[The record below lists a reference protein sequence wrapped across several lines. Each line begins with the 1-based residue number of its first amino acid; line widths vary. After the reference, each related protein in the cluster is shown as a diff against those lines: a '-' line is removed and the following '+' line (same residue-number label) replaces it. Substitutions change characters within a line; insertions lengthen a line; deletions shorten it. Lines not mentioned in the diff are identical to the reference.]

1 MKIAVTDCGNPKKQP
16 FYLEWLRLH
25 QPEAVFV
32 TVGHPGTVTALDGFD
47 GLVLT
52 GGEDVDPLLSKAE
65 PVQKVEAIDRKRDD
79 LEFSLIRSSQE
90 LQLPVLGI
98 CRGLQVANVY
108 FGGTL
113 VADLPTAGY
122 SEHTAAKGAPELRHR
137 IAVNEGTLL
146 QQCAGAPIG
155 EVNSYHHQSVLIP
168 ADVLEVS
175 AYSDDMVAEAL
186 EWKQK
191 EGRPFLLLVQW
202 HPERMT
208 DRENPFAAN
217 IAAAFFAAVRKDSS
231 TA

>member
-16 FYLEWLRLH
+16 IYLEWLQMH
-25 QPEAVFV
+25 QPEAEFV
-32 TVGHPGTVTALDGFD
+32 TVGHAAPVASLEGFD

-52 GGEDVDPLLSKAE
+52 GGEDVDPALSGAA
-65 PVQKVEAIDRKRDD
+65 PVEFVEETDRQRDD
-79 LEFSLIRSSQE
+79 LEFALLRSSQE
-90 LQLPVLGI
+90 RQLPVLGI
-98 CRGLQVANVY
+98 CRGLQLANVY

-113 VADLPTAGY
+113 VADLPAAGFAP
-122 SEHTAAKGAPELRHR
+122 HTAAKGSPELRHR

-168 ADVLEVS
+168 AEPLEIS
-175 AYSDDMVAEAL
+175 AYSDDMVAEAM

-217 IAAAFFAAVRKDSS
+217 IAAAFFTAVRKDSS